1 MKYYLITLL
10 FVLPQFFLFSQKEP
24 IVLRKIEATP
34 AVRKLAPPSLDSYL
48 QALPVHFI
56 TYLNKTGKYAVVEL
70 DSIVSESNLDAELS
84 YSDIFEAVEKK
95 MIRKPKYILNCR
107 VTAFVEKQ
115 TKMTNPLD
123 DSIRLNRDIF
133 VSASMQLINRD
144 RPEDQK
150 TFEVP
155 EYNGQWDEDLF
166 GTQSGGDL
174 PRIKKIEQFAK
185 ESARQMAENFAANFE
200 QKIYV
205 YQKIGNQ
212 CTILSGYQNGVEK
225 GQIYEVGIA
234 KKIIHP
240 ITKKVMS
247 GTTFTKIGMIEVID
261 TQADVSTCKIIEDL
275 GIDTSVDP
283 ENLPLARLS
292 QSSPSQ

>member
-107 VTAFVEKQ
+107 VTAFVEKE

-133 VSASMQLINRD
+133 VSANIQLINRD

-166 GTQSGGDL
+166 GEQSGGDL
-174 PRIKKIEQFAK
+174 NRLKKIEQFAK
-185 ESARQMAENFAANFE
+185 ESACLMAENFAAGFE

-205 YQKIGNQ
+205 YQKTGNQ
-212 CTILSGYQNGVEK
+212 CTILSGYRNGVEK
-225 GQIYEVGIA
+225 GQIYDVGIA
-234 KKIIHP
+234 KQIIHP

-247 GTTFTKIGMIEVID
+247 GTTFTKIGQIEVID
-261 TQADVSTCKIIEDL
+261 VQADVATCKIIEDL
-275 GIDTSVDP
+275 GIDTNVEP

-292 QSSPSQ
+292 Q

>member
-107 VTAFVEKQ
+107 VTAFVEKE

-174 PRIKKIEQFAK
+174 ARIKKIEQFAK
-185 ESARQMAENFAANFE
+185 ESARLMAENFASGFE

-205 YQKIGNQ
+205 YQKTRNQ

-225 GQIYEVGIA
+225 GQVYDVGIA

-240 ITKKVMS
+240 ITKKIMS
-247 GTTFTKIGMIEVID
+247 GTTFTKIGQIEVID
-261 TQADVSTCKIIEDL
+261 VQGVNPVNLIGFDKVLFTVGALKKAEEML
-275 GIDTSVDP
+275 G
-283 ENLPLARLS
+283 
-292 QSSPSQ
+292 